1 MSTAT
6 LERLPNTVT
15 ACHATIRKLIEDG
28 GDSETIRT
36 LRREVEER
44 DAEIEAL
51 NRKLTE
57 SEGRIDELETEV
69 EGRADPVNAIDVF
82 LFEVQR
88 PVGQF
93 KFDVLHGPA
102 TDRAILRLYDAVGR
116 QP

>member
-1 MSTAT
+1 MSTET

-15 ACHATIRKLIEDG
+15 ACHKLIRALK
-28 GDSETIRT
+28 DSEGDGEVIKA
-36 LRREVEER
+36 LRREVEDK
-44 DAEIEAL
+44 DAEIEELGKTISAH
-51 NRKLTE
+51 E
-57 SEGRIDELETEV
+57 ERIDELEKEV
-69 EGRADPVNAIDVF
+69 EERADPIAAIDNF

-102 TDRAILRLYDAVGR
+102 TDRAIVGLYDAVGR